1 MTNSDETEKEDD
13 YSAMRLRQHEE
24 NEVDEETSSESG
36 RTARESSQ
44 YSPGIKKL
52 QDELEMERRKNDDLV
67 KQMKYL
73 QADIVNLQR
82 QSDRMLVDVRNQARY
97 SLILELI
104 SVKEDLAR
112 AMDAVDSPSNS
123 KENLIDGLKLLE
135 AKIDT
140 SLRAEDVSTISVEI
154 GSKLDPRLHE
164 AVSSRIT
171 DDCEEGTILSV
182 IGQGYMITGKVVK
195 PALVEVARKDRKTS
209 PAPDI
214 EGDAIQADATSL
226 ESGNT

>member
-1 MTNSDETEKEDD
+1 M
-13 YSAMRLRQHEE
+13 
-24 NEVDEETSSESG
+24 ETSSESG
-36 RTARESSQ
+36 KTTRKSSQ
-44 YSPGIKKL
+44 YSPEIESCKTSSRLKEGK
-52 QDELEMERRKNDDLV
+52 MTDLV

-82 QSDRMLVDVRNQARY
+82 QSDRMLVDVRNQARF

-112 AMDAVDSPSNS
+112 AMEAVDSPSNK

-135 AKIDT
+135 AKIDS

-164 AVSSRIT
+164 AVSSRIM
-171 DDCEEGTILSV
+171 DECEEGTILSV

-195 PALVEVARKDRKTS
+195 PALVEVARKNGKTA
-209 PAPDI
+209 PA
-214 EGDAIQADATSL
+214 GRQKRRR
-226 ESGNT
+226 